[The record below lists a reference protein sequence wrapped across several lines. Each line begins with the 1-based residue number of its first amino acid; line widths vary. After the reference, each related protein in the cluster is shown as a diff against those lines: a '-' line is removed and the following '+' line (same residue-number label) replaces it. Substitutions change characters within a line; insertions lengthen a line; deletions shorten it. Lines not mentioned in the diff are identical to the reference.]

1 MNWSKFIV
9 FMKLDDPYVWP
20 ALVGKVKERLQSF
33 NCDQLLVICVN
44 IAHSLS
50 SEATGFFSL
59 CSAHFSG
66 KLDQDYNPSSVD
78 TLLKEED
85 LPKLLTTFGEYR
97 MLDRILAEGIADYVK
112 DNMMFIKLENL
123 SDICVLYSKYC
134 DKTQIDAFQQQN
146 LERILSNV
154 PFCTDEV
161 YFRFLWTFCRDRRLP
176 ENDRRTFVKTFED
189 NHVQFNNKYFVQSM
203 VLLAKDNTKKQNMT
217 LYNTV
222 GKRYDVK

>member
-1 MNWSKFIV
+1 
-9 FMKLDDPYVWP
+9 
-20 ALVGKVKERLQSF
+20 
-33 NCDQLLVICVN
+33 
-44 IAHSLS
+44 
-50 SEATGFFSL
+50 
-59 CSAHFSG
+59 
-66 KLDQDYNPSSVD
+66 
-78 TLLKEED
+78 
-85 LPKLLTTFGEYR
+85 